1 MTNRT
6 KPDNPPQLSNEQLF
20 QILDSLGAYVYLKD
34 KDYRYSYVNQLVAEL
49 FHRPSEEIIGL
60 TDEDLFGQETAENL
74 VRNADSL
81 VVNQGKELEAEEVN
95 YIPEQDKYRTYL
107 SVKKPLLDQQGSVEG
122 LIGISTDIS
131 RYKEIERQIRLS
143 EQKLNTVL
151 DNVGAHIYI
160 RDLNSNFL
168 YVNKLTADLFGK
180 QYDEIVGHPLEE
192 VIGPD
197 AAEEF
202 RQLDNEL
209 FAKQDKVEGVETF
222 PGEDGNLFYYWTV
235 KVPLYDDEGNIN
247 SFIGISS
254 DITAQK
260 KLEVELAE
268 SNARLEEKIQEITH
282 LQTTLW
288 EQATR
293 DPLTQLHNRRYFNDY
308 ARKEISRIKR
318 NHQPMAL
325 LMIDADHFKKVN
337 DELGHDMGDQAL
349 IHLADI
355 MVSHCRESD
364 IVCRFG
370 GEEFLVM
377 MPGANLDSATA
388 RAEEI
393 RKTYQATSPKIL
405 AGNESTISAGV
416 ALWSS
421 HMTTLEDLTKA
432 ADQALYTAKKNGR
445 NRVEIA
451 ANSDYHI

>member
-1 MTNRT
+1 MTRGA
-6 KPDNPPQLSNEQLF
+6 KPDIANQLSTEQLL
-20 QILDSLGAYVYLKD
+20 QILNSLGAYVYLKD
-34 KDYRYSYVNQLVAEL
+34 KNFRYTYVNQLVAEL
-49 FHRPSEEIIGL
+49 FHRPIEDIIGL
-60 TDEDLFGQETAENL
+60 DDEDLFGQETAENL
-74 VRNADSL
+74 VRNADSQ
-81 VVNQGKELEAEEVN
+81 VINEGKELEAEEVN
-95 YIPEQDKYRTYL
+95 YIPEQDSYRTYL
-107 SVKKPLLDQQGSVEG
+107 SVKKPLLGPQGSVDG
-122 LIGISTDIS
+122 LIGISTDIT
-131 RYKEIERQIRLS
+131 RYKEIERKIRLS

-160 RDLNSNFL
+160 RDLDSNFL

-180 QYDEIVGHPLEE
+180 QYDEIVGQPLEQ
-192 VIGPD
+192 VIGEQ

-209 FAKQDKVEGVETF
+209 FASKDKVEGVETF
-222 PGEDGNLFYYWTV
+222 SGDDGELFYYWTV
-235 KVPLYDDEGNIN
+235 KVPLYDDEGNIT

-293 DPLTQLHNRRYFNDY
+293 DPLTQLYNRRYFNDY

-318 NHQPMAL
+318 SHQPMAL
-325 LMIDADHFKKVN
+325 IMIDADHFKKVN
-337 DELGHDMGDQAL
+337 DNLGHDMGDQAL

-355 MVSHCRESD
+355 MISHCRESD

-370 GEEFLVM
+370 GEEFLIM
-377 MPGANLDSATA
+377 MPGVNVDSAIT

-393 RKTYQATSPKIL
+393 RQAYQSSSPKIL
-405 AGNESTISAGV
+405 AGTESTISAGI

-421 HMTTLEDLTKA
+421 RMTTLEDLTKA
-432 ADQALYTAKKNGR
+432 ADQALYSAKKNGR
-445 NRVEIA
+445 NRVEVA
-451 ANSDYHI
+451 TNSDDHS